1 VYSLRWRLPFVIVA
15 LVGIVLAVFV
25 WITYR
30 QVTMGA
36 LQTAG
41 ARASVV
47 ADQIAGSLIQSTR
60 QRVTDARRAL
70 STPPIEDCLRSR
82 SEQDCERART
92 TLEKLPGSGPSVTE
106 LWTAD
111 GTRLLSMAVP
121 ATATATMP
129 RRGAPSM
136 ATVGALQREGDLLY
150 TEVAVDV
157 RETPAAGSAGTT
169 APADANRVLGYVLSR
184 RPLAAT
190 PSRDLINR
198 LAGVGG
204 SIKLGN
210 TTGDVW
216 TDLAAPV
223 KAPAVDLTRAGVATY
238 VSADRTTYLGAL
250 SPIQDTPWALWVEF
264 PQAVVLAPARAFL
277 YRMLLIALACLV
289 AAAAVVAV
297 ISARLIGPLLDLT
310 ELSEAIASGNY
321 AQRTVPRRKDEVG
334 RLGAA
339 LNVMAERIDAMHHD
353 LELRVE
359 QRTASLAEVNQELE
373 AFSYSVSHDLR
384 APLRHI
390 AGFANLLNQSAAPR
404 LEATEKRH
412 LTTIVDAA
420 TRMGQL
426 IDDLLA
432 FSRTNRTSLVRRR
445 VDLARLVGEVRHEVE
460 GTHDQNI
467 AWVIDALPD
476 VEADPALLRVV
487 FTNLL
492 SNAVKYTKTKPE
504 RVIEIQHS
512 TDADGRLVVSV
523 KDNGVGFDMAYANKL
538 FGVFQRLHRTD
549 EFEGTGIGLATV
561 RRIIQRHGGRTWAV
575 GALNE
580 GATFSFSLPR
590 AHADDAS
597 GTK

>member
-1 VYSLRWRLPFVIVA
+1 MPAVYPTIKGLVYSLRWRLPFVIVA

-25 WITYR
+25 WITYQ

-47 ADQIAGSLIQSTR
+47 ADQIAGSLVQSTR
-60 QRVTDARRAL
+60 QRVTDARRVL
-70 STPPIEDCLRSR
+70 STPPIENCLRSR
-82 SEQDCERART
+82 SDEDCQRARAA
-92 TLEKLPGSGPSVTE
+92 LEKLPATVPTVTE

-111 GTRLLSMAVP
+111 GTRLISIATP

-136 ATVGALQREGDLLY
+136 AAVGVLQREGDLLY
-150 TEVAVDV
+150 AEVAVDV
-157 RETPAAGSAGTT
+157 RETPQDDGDT
-169 APADANRVLGYVLSR
+169 ATDASRILGYVLSR

-238 VSADRTTYLGAL
+238 QSADGTTYLGAL

-289 AAAAVVAV
+289 VAAIVVAV
-297 ISARLIGPLLDLT
+297 ISARLIGPLLDLN
-310 ELSEAIASGNY
+310 ELSEAIAAGNY
-321 AQRTVPRRKDEVG
+321 TRRTVPRRKDEVG

-390 AGFANLLNQSAAPR
+390 AGFTNLLYQSAAPR

-467 AWVIDALPD
+467 TWVIDALPE
-476 VEADPALLRVV
+476 VEADPSLLRVV

-504 RVIEIQHS
+504 RVIEIHHS
-512 TDADGRLVVSV
+512 ADAEGHLVVSV

-561 RRIIQRHGGRTWAV
+561 RRIVQRHGGRTWAV

-580 GATFSFSLPR
+580 GATVSFSLPR
-590 AHADDAS
+590 AS
-597 GTK
+597 

>member
-1 VYSLRWRLPFVIVA
+1 MYSLRWRLPFVIVA
-15 LVGIVLAVFV
+15 LMGIVLAVFV

-30 QVTMGA
+30 QVEMGA

-47 ADQIAGSLIQSTR
+47 AGQIAGSLVQSTR
-60 QRVTDARRAL
+60 QRVTEARRVL
-70 STPPIEDCLRSR
+70 STPPIENCLRSR
-82 SEQDCERART
+82 SEKDCERART
-92 TLEKLPGSGPSVTE
+92 ALEKLPGAGPSVTE

-111 GTRLLSMAVP
+111 GTRLLSIAAP
-121 ATATATMP
+121 ATATTTMP

-136 ATVGALQREGDLLY
+136 AAVGALQREGNLLY

-157 RETPAAGSAGTT
+157 RETPQDAGVT
-169 APADANRVLGYVLSR
+169 AADASPILGYVLSR

-204 SIKLGN
+204 AIKLGN
-210 TTGDVW
+210 TAGDVW

-223 KAPAVDLTRAGVATY
+223 KAPGVDLTRAGVATY
-238 VSADRTTYLGAL
+238 QSADGTTYLGAL

-264 PQAVVLAPARAFL
+264 PQSVVLAPARGFL

-289 AAAAVVAV
+289 AAAGVVAV

-310 ELSEAIASGNY
+310 ELSEAIAAGNY
-321 AQRTVPRRKDEVG
+321 TRRTVPRRKDEVG
-334 RLGAA
+334 RLGTA
-339 LNVMAERIDAMHHD
+339 LNVMADRIDAMHRD

-390 AGFANLLNQSAAPR
+390 AGFANLLNESAGPR

-426 IDDLLA
+426 IDDLIA

-460 GTHDQNI
+460 GTHDHNI
-467 AWVIDALPD
+467 TWVIDALPEVD
-476 VEADPALLRVV
+476 ADPSLLRVV

-492 SNAVKYTKTKPE
+492 SNAVKYTKTKTE
-504 RVIEIQHS
+504 RVIELQHS
-512 TDADGRLVVSV
+512 TDADGNLVVSV

-538 FGVFQRLHRTD
+538 FGVFQRLHSAD

-561 RRIIQRHGGRTWAV
+561 RRIVQRHGGRTWAV

-580 GATFSFSLPR
+580 GATFSFSLP
-590 AHADDAS
+590 HAP
-597 GTK
+597 

>member
-1 VYSLRWRLPFVIVA
+1 
-15 LVGIVLAVFV
+15 
-25 WITYR
+25 
-30 QVTMGA
+30 MGA

-47 ADQIAGSLIQSTR
+47 ADQIAGSLAQSTR
-60 QRVTDARRAL
+60 QRIIDARRVL

-82 SEQDCERART
+82 SEKDCARART
-92 TLEKLPGSGPSVTE
+92 VLEKLPAVGPTVTE
-106 LWTAD
+106 LWTTD
-111 GTRLLSMAVP
+111 GTRLLSIATPV
-121 ATATATMP
+121 TATATLP
-129 RRGAPSM
+129 RRGTPSM
-136 ATVGALQREGDLLY
+136 AAVGALQREGDLLY
-150 TEVAVDV
+150 AEVAVDV
-157 RETPAAGSAGTT
+157 RETPQDAGSPGS
-169 APADANRVLGYVLSR
+169 PGSDISADTNPILGYVLSR
-184 RPLAAT
+184 RPLATT

-198 LAGVGG
+198 LAGIGG

-210 TTGDVW
+210 TAGDVW

-223 KAPAVDLTRAGVATY
+223 KAPTVDLTRAGVATY
-238 VSADRTTYLGAL
+238 QSADHTAYLGAL

-277 YRMLLIALACLV
+277 YRMLVIALACLV
-289 AAAAVVAV
+289 AAAGVVAV

-310 ELSEAIASGNY
+310 ELSEAIAGGNY
-321 AQRTVPRRKDEVG
+321 TRRIVPKRKDEVG

-390 AGFANLLNQSAAPR
+390 AGFTNLLNQSAGSR

-460 GTHDQNI
+460 GTHDHNI
-467 AWVIDALPD
+467 TWVIDALSE

-504 RVIEIQHS
+504 RVIEIQTA
-512 TDADGRLVVSV
+512 TDADGSLVVSV

-538 FGVFQRLHRTD
+538 FGVFQRLHRAD

-580 GATFSFSLPR
+580 GATFSFSLP
-590 AHADDAS
+590 HAS
-597 GTK
+597 

>member
-15 LVGIVLAVFV
+15 LMGVVLAAFV

-47 ADQIAGSLIQSTR
+47 ADQIATSLVQSTR
-60 QRVTDARRAL
+60 QRVTDARRIL

-82 SEQDCERART
+82 SEKDCQRARA
-92 TLEKLPGSGPSVTE
+92 TLEKLPASVPTVTE

-111 GTRLLSMAVP
+111 GTRLLSIAAP
-121 ATATATMP
+121 ATATTTMP

-136 ATVGALQREGDLLY
+136 AAVGVLQREGDVLY
-150 TEVAVDV
+150 AEVAVDV
-157 RETPAAGSAGTT
+157 RETSLDDGATDAG
-169 APADANRVLGYVLSR
+169 PILGYVISR

-204 SIKLGN
+204 AIKLGN

-223 KAPAVDLTRAGVATY
+223 KAPSVDLTRAGVATY
-238 VSADRTTYLGAL
+238 QSADRTRYLGAL
-250 SPIQDTPWALWVEF
+250 APIQDTPWALWVEF
-264 PQAVVLAPARAFL
+264 PEAVVLAPARAFL
-277 YRMLLIALACLV
+277 YRMLVIALACLV
-289 AAAAVVAV
+289 AAAIVVAV
-297 ISARLIGPLLDLT
+297 ISGRLIGPLLDLT
-310 ELSEAIASGNY
+310 ELSEAIAAGNY
-321 AQRTVPRRKDEVG
+321 TRRTVPRRKDEVG
-334 RLGAA
+334 RLGGA

-390 AGFANLLNQSAAPR
+390 AGFANLLNQSAGPR

-460 GTHDQNI
+460 GTHDHNVT
-467 AWVIDALPD
+467 WVVDALPE

-487 FTNLL
+487 LTNLL

-504 RVIEIQHS
+504 RVIEIHHS
-512 TDADGRLVVSV
+512 ADAEGHLVVSV
-523 KDNGVGFDMAYANKL
+523 KDNGVGFDMQYANKL

-561 RRIIQRHGGRTWAV
+561 RRIVQRHGGRTWAV

-580 GATFSFSLPR
+580 GATFSFSLP
-590 AHADDAS
+590 HAS
-597 GTK
+597 